1 MEKNESAPTKA
12 FVGLTNIKKN
22 VVFFAHGH
30 LGENWCATFHLRQ
43 VYKQADHQKN
53 QYNRFG
59 PSKKIDF
66 YTD

>member
-22 VVFFAHGH
+22 VVFLHMATW
-30 LGENWCATFHLRQ
+30 EKNWCATFHLRQ
-43 VYKQADHQKN
+43 VYIQVDHQKY